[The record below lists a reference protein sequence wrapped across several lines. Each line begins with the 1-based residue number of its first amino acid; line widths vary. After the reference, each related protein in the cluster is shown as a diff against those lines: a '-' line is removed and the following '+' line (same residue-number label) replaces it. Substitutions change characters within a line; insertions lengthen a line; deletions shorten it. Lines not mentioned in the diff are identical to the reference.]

1 MDTKSRRISTTADRI
16 KERMNELNM
25 KQIDIVK
32 AANIDKGALSHYISG
47 RYEPKDKVMFRLAKA
62 LNVDEMWLWGYDVP
76 KERKV
81 LSNEKITIPESLNE
95 NNKWAS
101 DIVIRLGNDDKFCES
116 VKLLDKLDNDG
127 LAQANKLLSSL
138 IEKLEKK
145 F

>member
-95 NNKWAS
+95 NIKWAS

>member
-62 LNVDEMWLWGYDVP
+62 LDVDEMWLWGYDVP

-81 LSNEKITIPESLNE
+81 LSDEKITIPDALNE
-95 NNKWAS
+95 NIKWAS
-101 DIVIRLGNDDKFCES
+101 DIVIRLGNDDMFCES
-116 VKLLDKLDNDG
+116 VKLLDKLNDDG
-127 LAQANKLLSSL
+127 LVQANKLLCSL
-138 IEKLEKK
+138 IEKLENKL
-145 F
+145 

>member
-81 LSNEKITIPESLNE
+81 LSNEKITIPESLTE
-95 NNKWAS
+95 NIKWAS